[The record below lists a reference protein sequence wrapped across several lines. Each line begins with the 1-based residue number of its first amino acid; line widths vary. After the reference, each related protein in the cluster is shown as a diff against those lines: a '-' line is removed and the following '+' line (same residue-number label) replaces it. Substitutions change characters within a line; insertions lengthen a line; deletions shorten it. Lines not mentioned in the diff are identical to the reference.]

1 MVFTFHMLNIRACF
15 FATGKETMVG
25 NKYTHDDVAYMIDT
39 TLSGMP
45 MGKQRC
51 KWEKGKENNSN
62 THSGKRRMWQKSDKN
77 CEAWGNKTC
86 AGTEEKKNY
95 YPKIFFSGITA
106 NKQGETTY
114 TYIDIRK
121 KIRTHNNK
129 NDNMELKRRK
139 R

>member
-1 MVFTFHMLNIRACF
+1 MREGE
-15 FATGKETMVG
+15 GKQL
-25 NKYTHDDVAYMIDT
+25 KYTFRKTPDV
-39 TLSGMP
+39 
-45 MGKQRC
+45 
-51 KWEKGKENNSN
+51 
-62 THSGKRRMWQKSDKN
+62 
-77 CEAWGNKTC
+77 
-86 AGTEEKKNY
+86 TEERQKLRSLRKQNVCGNRRKKNY